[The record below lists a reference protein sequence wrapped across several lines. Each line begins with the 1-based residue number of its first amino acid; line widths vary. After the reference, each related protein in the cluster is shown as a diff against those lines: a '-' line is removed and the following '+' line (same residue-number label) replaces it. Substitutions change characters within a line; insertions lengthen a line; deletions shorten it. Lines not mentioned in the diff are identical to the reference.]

1 MRPDSYTAH
10 SYLLIDKAVQAVE
23 SRLAVTI
30 KPGCGYEK
38 SAVSR
43 RIAQAVAMRLVD
55 PFLRKSIER
64 HSSGEMYFIKGLPQ
78 KLFCGEMRINTETG
92 VVAPSMRLLFSCV
105 AKFVALW
112 LFVLG
117 SFIRSLLNK
126 NNDSGAA
133 TLIFGV
139 PDANL
144 RVEGSAQR
152 FEEFCQDGPLDVLS
166 KANKCIVQVVRPVKV
181 GNPQKF
187 VYARF
192 PLLALFS
199 VNRLGVIEGL
209 GFIKQHIS
217 VYFGFLFLILRNP
230 VACLL
235 WRDFAEHAV
244 ATAMNNK
251 KLIEANIITNTNWLQ
266 QFLWMSDLSNRHFE
280 TYMALYSLNSSTLKF
295 KDDPV
300 AAAHP
305 GIRHL
310 RADLIWIWDAFY
322 EKVLRHEGV
331 FCRIQV
337 VGPILWYLPKNI
349 LARRNSQVCRLCV
362 FDVSPM
368 TKEALLSRGMLGSYY
383 SAQTMKSYLDDIL
396 VAADELQKQLG
407 CEVEIVLKHKRTRT
421 PAHDDSY
428 FSYVNELCESN
439 DHLRLVGE
447 DLNLFSL
454 ITESDLVVV
463 IPYSSP
469 GYVANYLGV
478 PALFYD
484 PTNEILT
491 TNEIASP
498 IRFSA
503 GLENLTKEMT
513 KIMGRSGSVDKAATY
528 HVNSQS
534 HSLFPC
540 AKH

>member
-1 MRPDSYTAH
+1 M
-10 SYLLIDKAVQAVE
+10 
-23 SRLAVTI
+23 

-38 SAVSR
+38 SAINR

-55 PFLRKSIER
+55 PFLGKGIKDL
-64 HSSGEMYFIKGLPQ
+64 SSGKLDLIEDLPQ
-78 KLFCGEMRINTETG
+78 KLCCGEMEINTETG
-92 VVAPSMRLLFSCV
+92 AVVPSMKLLVSNI
-105 AKFVALW
+105 ARFVGLW
-112 LFVLG
+112 LFVLWC
-117 SFIRSLLNK
+117 FTRSLLNK
-126 NNDSGAA
+126 NSGSGPA
-133 TLIFGV
+133 TLVFGV

-152 FEEFCQDGPLDVLS
+152 FEDFCQNGPLEVLS
-166 KANKCIVQVVRPVKV
+166 KANKCIVQVARPVK
-181 GNPQKF
+181 GCNPQKF
-187 VYARF
+187 VYVRF
-192 PLLALFS
+192 PLLTLFS
-199 VNRLGVIEGL
+199 INRLDVMEGL

-217 VYFGFLFLILRNP
+217 VFYGFLLLTLRNP
-230 VACLL
+230 VICLL
-235 WRDFAEHAV
+235 WRDFAENAV

-251 KLIEANIITNTNWLQ
+251 NIIEANIITNTNWLQ

-300 AAAHP
+300 AAPHP

-322 EKVLRHEGV
+322 EKVLKHEGI
-331 FCRIQV
+331 FCRTQV
-337 VGPILWYLPKNI
+337 VGPILWYLPKEI
-349 LARRNSQVCRLCV
+349 LARRNPEVCRLCV

-368 TKEALLSRGMLGSYY
+368 TTEALLSRGMSGSYY
-383 SAQTMKSYLDDIL
+383 NAQTMKSYLDDVL
-396 VAADELQKQLG
+396 AAADEVEKQSG

-428 FSYVNELCESN
+428 FSYVNELRESN

-447 DLNLFSL
+447 DVNLFSL
-454 ITESDLVVV
+454 IAESDLVVV

-478 PALFYD
+478 PAVFYD

-491 TNEIASP
+491 TNEIVSP
-498 IRFSA
+498 IRFAAGREDLINRVIKILTDNSSA
-503 GLENLTKEMT
+503 GRVAINQA
-513 KIMGRSGSVDKAATY
+513 SS
-528 HVNSQS
+528 
-534 HSLFPC
+534 
-540 AKH
+540 